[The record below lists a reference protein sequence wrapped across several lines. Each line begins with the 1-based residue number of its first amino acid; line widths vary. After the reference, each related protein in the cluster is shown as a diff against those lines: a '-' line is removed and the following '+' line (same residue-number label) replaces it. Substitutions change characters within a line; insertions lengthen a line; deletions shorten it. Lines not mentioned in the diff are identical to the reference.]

1 MTRVVV
7 DTNVIVSALVFGGV
21 PREVMNI
28 VEERLC
34 KLYYSSDIREEV
46 ERVLEE
52 KFGWD
57 REQVEARVNPLFNWG
72 IQVHPGAKLSVI
84 KDDPDDDRILEC
96 AIEADAH
103 VIISGDRHLLK
114 LGSFRTIAIQT
125 PRQFFA
131 AKPWLNETN

>member
-1 MTRVVV
+1 MTRIVV

-21 PREVMNI
+21 PRAVMNV

-34 KLYYSSDIREEV
+34 KLYYSSHIRKEV

-57 REQVEARVNPLFNWG
+57 RVQVEARVPPLFNWG
-72 IQVHPGAKLSVI
+72 IQVHPGVTVSVI
-84 KDDPDDDRILEC
+84 KDDPDDDGILEC

-114 LGSFRTIAIQT
+114 LGSFQTISIQT
-125 PRQFFA
+125 PRQFLV
-131 AKPWLNETN
+131 AKSWLSETN